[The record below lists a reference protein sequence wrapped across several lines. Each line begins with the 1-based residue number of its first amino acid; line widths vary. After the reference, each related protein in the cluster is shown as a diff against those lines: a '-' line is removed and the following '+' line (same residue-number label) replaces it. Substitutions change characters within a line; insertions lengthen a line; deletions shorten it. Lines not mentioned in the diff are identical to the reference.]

1 MLPNCKK
8 SCKQCSKCEDQNMHC
23 SYWAKSGECRK
34 NPDYMISN
42 CKKSCNKCDVKT
54 DDSDAPE
61 RKFSFGFFYSVAI
74 HFSCSTR
81 FLLLLLL
88 LLKTN
93 EGWQR
98 HCAAIQLFVVRCS
111 TLVST
116 MALVRACVS
125 LLLIALFYNY
135 ATVQVSADSAIDEV
149 ILDAA
154 NSNRDFQDSSHEV
167 VETDEQRQALQRL
180 SQSGESQ
187 REKKQVAG
195 HRFRRWLHGG
205 ISFGLQ
211 IHNCLDQNEQCPYW
225 AGIGE
230 CGKDHNYMYTNCKK
244 SCKVCDSQP
253 PNPAIFELPNPVV
266 IEPPN
271 PAVFE
276 LPNPVVIEP
285 PNPVVFGHCLDQNED
300 CAFLATI
307 GECDKNPSYM
317 YTNCKKS
324 CNMCPFNTHV
334 PGVSENCLDQNEK
347 CSYWAFIGECAK
359 NPIYMHS
366 NCKKS
371 CWLCGSTNSDLVG
384 FEHCLDQN
392 EKCSHWANNG
402 ECDKNPIY
410 MHSYCKNSCQLCDSQ
425 PLNPG
430 VVEPCIDNNAKCAHW
445 AKSGECDINPVY
457 MLTNCKSSCSACKL
471 N

>member
-1 MLPNCKK
+1 
-8 SCKQCSKCEDQNMHC
+8 
-23 SYWAKSGECRK
+23 
-34 NPDYMISN
+34 
-42 CKKSCNKCDVKT
+42 
-54 DDSDAPE
+54 
-61 RKFSFGFFYSVAI
+61 
-74 HFSCSTR
+74 
-81 FLLLLLL
+81 
-88 LLKTN
+88 
-93 EGWQR
+93 
-98 HCAAIQLFVVRCS
+98 
-111 TLVST
+111 

-285 PNPVVFGHCLDQNED
+285 PNPVVFGHCLDQNE
-300 CAFLATI
+300 
-307 GECDKNPSYM
+307 
-317 YTNCKKS
+317 
-324 CNMCPFNTHV
+324 
-334 PGVSENCLDQNEK
+334 K

-471 N
+471 NW